1 MIVVPVCPE
10 VSRMP
15 SRRAILAS
23 LVAASVV
30 PMVAGPATAFSP
42 GLAPGSDGLRPEI
55 RPWGRFFIVN
65 GWVLTAQDLET
76 LGLA

>member
-1 MIVVPVCPE
+1 
-10 VSRMP
+10 MP

-23 LVAASVV
+23 LAATSVV
-30 PMVAGPATAFSP
+30 PMLAGPAAAFAP
-42 GLAPGSDGLRPEI
+42 DLAGPFPIRPEI

-65 GWVLTAQDLET
+65 GWVLTAQDLEA

>member
-1 MIVVPVCPE
+1 
-10 VSRMP
+10 MP

-23 LVAASVV
+23 LVATSVA
-30 PMVAGPATAFSP
+30 PMLAGPAAAFAP
-42 GLAPGSDGLRPEI
+42 GLPGLGVRPEI

-65 GWVLTAQDLET
+65 GWVLTAQDIEA

>member
-1 MIVVPVCPE
+1 
-10 VSRMP
+10 MP
-15 SRRAILAS
+15 SRRALLAS
-23 LVAASVV
+23 LAATAGA
-30 PMVAGPATAFSP
+30 PLFAGPASAF
-42 GLAPGSDGLRPEI
+42 APGGFLGPRPEI

>member
-1 MIVVPVCPE
+1 
-10 VSRMP
+10 MP

-23 LVAASVV
+23 LVATSVA
-30 PMVAGPATAFSP
+30 PMLAGPAAAF
-42 GLAPGSDGLRPEI
+42 APGDARAGLGLRPEI

-65 GWVLTAQDLET
+65 GWVLTAQDLEA

>member
-1 MIVVPVCPE
+1 
-10 VSRMP
+10 MP
-15 SRRAILAS
+15 SRRALLAS
-23 LVAASVV
+23 LVATTVAPVL
-30 PMVAGPATAFSP
+30 AGPANAF
-42 GLAPGSDGLRPEI
+42 APGSFPGPRPEI